1 MEIVVTI
8 VLVILVVSVIYLLGV
23 CLKQQERIADLER
36 ERDGL
41 IDSLSTF
48 HSFNNGELE

>member
-1 MEIVVTI
+1 MEIIVTI
-8 VLVILVVSVIYLLGV
+8 ALAILVISVIYLLGV
-23 CLKQQERIADLER
+23 CLRQQEHIEDLER

>member
-1 MEIVVTI
+1 MEIIVT
-8 VLVILVVSVIYLLGV
+8 VTLVILMISVVYLLRI
-23 CLKQQERIADLER
+23 CMRQQEMIENLKS

-48 HSFNNGELE
+48 HSFHNGELE

>member
-1 MEIVVTI
+1 MSILVTI
-8 VLVILVVSVIYLLGV
+8 TLVVLVILLVYLLGV
-23 CLKQQERIADLER
+23 CLRQQERIADLEI

-48 HSFNNGELE
+48 HFFHNGELE